1 MMSYLQRDLFV
12 ETKTVSGPVIVTLST
27 LQNWN
32 WFRKSGKIC
41 IDVTLVTVHIAVA
54 AQVDPSN

>member
-1 MMSYLQRDLFV
+1 MLSYLQRDLFV
-12 ETKTVSGPVIVTLST
+12 ETKTST